1 MLVTE
6 ARRAFVCG
14 RKGRA
19 DEEHADI
26 GRGDLGDRRGVV
38 RSRCHGLTAAS
49 TDVSGL
55 NARVRALEANVRSL
69 KSQMAS
75 TKKKVNQLVGAL
87 ACLTAQGLSSYGD
100 GTTSGYFYTNDAGAT
115 VFLTHATDFDPGL
128 TPTAWMAR
136 VNPACVSSSKSMQNF
151 RYQRSPSITP
161 KTTR

>member
-1 MLVTE
+1 MKNTLILVG
-6 ARRAFVCG
+6 AILVIA
-14 RKGRA
+14 A
-19 DEEHADI
+19 AWS
-26 GRGDLGDRRGVV
+26 GV
-38 RSRCHGLTAAS
+38 GAMAS
-49 TDVSGL
+49 PRHQQTSLGL

-75 TKKKVNQLVGAL
+75 TKKKVNQLVGAQ